1 MTYELLT
8 RPQVEQK
15 VQLTCS
21 TIYRLMR
28 EGRFPLPIKVGPQA
42 VRWRSDELADWIEA
56 RPRATGETVQA
67 TIPYTQGAQFASA
80 G

>member
-8 RPQVEQK
+8 RPQVEQR

-56 RPRATGETVQA
+56 RPRATGEIA
-67 TIPYTQGAQFASA
+67 PAKMPDIQGARYAQV
-80 G
+80 